1 MTHIEQELTRHL
13 FHLGRTIGARPA
25 GSAANGAAA
34 GYIARSLE
42 NAGFT
47 VAFQTYQ
54 CPMWEDLGTTLEV
67 GSVAAPVGANPFSL
81 PCDVQAPTV
90 AAATL
95 AELQVLPMR
104 GQVAVLYGQVAA
116 TPLAPKAWPWKG
128 EHDAA
133 IVAALEQGAPE
144 AVLMVQTHAAALAR
158 LIEDPD
164 LALASATVPAEV
176 GLLLAQQPGVP
187 VRLRIS
193 SRRGTGSAHNVI
205 GRRGSHD
212 EPRVMLCAHFDTK
225 IDTPGASDNA
235 AGVAVLLALAEMLG
249 AHHLGI
255 GLEVVAF
262 NGEEY
267 LPAGAAEYIRQSSA
281 DLEAIVAVLNFD
293 GVGQWLAPNS
303 ITLVDGSSAFAEVLE
318 RLMRRYPGVV
328 WVAPWLESDHGF
340 FALRGV
346 PGVAFSAAD
355 RQPLEHTHA
364 DTVDWVSPFRLREA
378 AMLGAEIVAALQGKH
393 PAWTRAPRGQEETGE
408 GEALPAKHR
417 SSQPGGQA
425 PTGRRSSP

>member
-13 FHLGRTIGARPA
+13 IHLSRTIGARPA
-25 GSAANGAAA
+25 GSAANVATA

-47 VAFQTYQ
+47 VELQTYP
-54 CPMWEDLGTTLEV
+54 CPTWEDLGTTLEV
-67 GSVAAPVGANPFSL
+67 GSVAAPAGANPFSP

-90 AAATL
+90 VAGTL
-95 AELQVLPMR
+95 AELQALPMR
-104 GQVAVLYGQVAA
+104 GRVAVLYGQVAA
-116 TPLAPKAWPWKG
+116 APLAPKAWPWKG

-133 IVAALEQGAPE
+133 IVAALEEGAPE

-164 LALASATVPAEV
+164 LALPSATVPAEV
-176 GLLLAQQPGVP
+176 GLLLVRQPGVP
-187 VRLRIS
+187 VRLRIN
-193 SRRGTGSAHNVI
+193 SRRGTGSAYNVI

-212 EPRVMLCAHFDTK
+212 EPRIMLCAHFDTK

-267 LPAGAAEYIRQSSA
+267 LPSGAAEYLRQSSA

-303 ITLVDGSSAFAEVLE
+303 ITLVAGSPAFKALLE
-318 RLMRRYPGVV
+318 HLIRRYPGVV

-346 PGVAFSAAD
+346 PGVAFTTAA
-355 RQPLEHTHA
+355 RQPLDHTRA
-364 DTVDWVSPFRLREA
+364 DTVDWVSPPRLREA
-378 AMLGAEIVAALQGKH
+378 AMLGAEIVAALQGKS
-393 PAWTRAPRGQEETGE
+393 PAWTRAPRGIE
-408 GEALPAKHR
+408 
-417 SSQPGGQA
+417 SSA
-425 PTGRRSSP
+425 P